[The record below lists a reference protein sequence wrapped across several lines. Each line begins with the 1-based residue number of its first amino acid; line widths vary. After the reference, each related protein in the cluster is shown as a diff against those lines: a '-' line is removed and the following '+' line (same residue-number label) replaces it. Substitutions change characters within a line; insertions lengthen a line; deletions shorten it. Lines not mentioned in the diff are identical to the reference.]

1 MKNTLFIL
9 SLLMCI
15 TSFAQNKKSFLRDG
29 NELYTDSS
37 YNDAEMQYR
46 KSLEKDQDYFNASF
60 NLADAVYKQERYEES
75 SALFDALIDNAP
87 TENDLAKVYHNLGNS
102 LTQEQK
108 LEEAIEAY
116 KNALRINPNDT
127 ETRHNLALSKK
138 QKQEQEQQEEK
149 KEENKEEKK
158 DQEKDKEGEDKQE
171 QNKEQEKKD
180 QEKDKEGEDKQE
192 QNKEQEKEDE
202 KKENQPEDKK
212 EEMSKEDAEK
222 MLEAIQQEE
231 KELQEELQ
239 KKKVKGKRVKVLK
252 DW

>member
-75 SALFDALIDNAP
+75 SALFDALKDDAP
-87 TENDLAKVYHNLGNS
+87 TKADLAKVYHNLGNS
-102 LTQEQK
+102 LVKEQK
-108 LEEAIEAY
+108 LEEAIDAY
-116 KNALRINPNDT
+116 KSALRINPNDKD
-127 ETRHNLALSKK
+127 TRHNLALSNQQK
-138 QKQEQEQQEEK
+138 QQQEQEQ
-149 KEENKEEKK
+149 ENKEEEEEEEEEEKEK
-158 DQEKDKEGEDKQE
+158 EKDNKDEQKENKEGENKEEEKGNKEQQEDKQE
-171 QNKEQEKKD
+171 
-180 QEKDKEGEDKQE
+180 DK
-192 QNKEQEKEDE
+192 
-202 KKENQPEDKK
+202 PEEKK
-212 EEMSKEDAEK
+212 EEMSKETAEK
-222 MLEAIQQEE
+222 MLEAIQQQE
-231 KELQEELQ
+231 KDLQEELQ

>member
-1 MKNTLFIL
+1 
-9 SLLMCI
+9 MCI

-37 YNDAEMQYR
+37 YNHAEIQYR
-46 KSLEKDQDYFNASF
+46 KSLEKDQDYFKASF

-87 TENDLAKVYHNLGNS
+87 TENALAKVYHNLGNS

-116 KNALRINPNDT
+116 KNALRINPNDA

-171 QNKEQEKKD
+171 QNKEQEK
-180 QEKDKEGEDKQE
+180 
-192 QNKEQEKEDE
+192 EDE
-202 KKENQPEDKK
+202 EKENQPEEKK

>member
-29 NELYTDSS
+29 NELYNDSS

-87 TENDLAKVYHNLGNS
+87 TKNDLAKVYHNLGNS

-116 KNALRINPNDT
+116 KNALRINPNDA

-138 QKQEQEQQEEK
+138 QKQEQERQEEK

-171 QNKEQEKKD
+171 QNKEQEK
-180 QEKDKEGEDKQE
+180 
-192 QNKEQEKEDE
+192 EDE
-202 KKENQPEDKK
+202 EKENQPEDKK

-239 KKKVKGKRVKVLK
+239 KKKVKGKIVKVLK

>member
-15 TSFAQNKKSFLRDG
+15 TSFAQNKKSYLRDG

-87 TENDLAKVYHNLGNS
+87 TENALAKVYHNLGNS

-116 KNALRINPNDT
+116 KNALRINPNDA

-149 KEENKEEKK
+149 KEENKE
-158 DQEKDKEGEDKQE
+158 
-171 QNKEQEKKD
+171 EKKD

>member
-116 KNALRINPNDT
+116 KNALRINPNDA

-158 DQEKDKEGEDKQE
+158 DQEKDKE
-171 QNKEQEKKD
+171 
-180 QEKDKEGEDKQE
+180 DKQE

-202 KKENQPEDKK
+202 EKENQPEEKK

>member
-60 NLADAVYKQERYEES
+60 NLADAVYKQERYKES
-75 SALFDALIDNAP
+75 TVLFDALIDNAP

-116 KNALRINPNDT
+116 KNALRINPNDA

-158 DQEKDKEGEDKQE
+158 DQEKDKEREDKQE
-171 QNKEQEKKD
+171 QNK
-180 QEKDKEGEDKQE
+180 
-192 QNKEQEKEDE
+192 NKEKEDE
-202 KKENQPEDKK
+202 EKENQPEDKK

>member
-87 TENDLAKVYHNLGNS
+87 TENALAKVYHNLGNS

-116 KNALRINPNDT
+116 KNALRINPNDA

-171 QNKEQEKKD
+171 QNKEQEK
-180 QEKDKEGEDKQE
+180 
-192 QNKEQEKEDE
+192 EDE
-202 KKENQPEDKK
+202 EKENQPEEKK

>member
-60 NLADAVYKQERYEES
+60 NLADAVYKQERYKES

-171 QNKEQEKKD
+171 QNKEQEK
-180 QEKDKEGEDKQE
+180 
-192 QNKEQEKEDE
+192 EDE

>member
-15 TSFAQNKKSFLRDG
+15 TSFAQNKKSFLRNG

-60 NLADAVYKQERYEES
+60 NLADAVYKQERYQES
-75 SALFDALIDNAP
+75 SALFDALIDNAAE
-87 TENDLAKVYHNLGNS
+87 ENDLAKVYHNLGNS

-116 KNALRINPNDT
+116 KNALRINPNDA

-171 QNKEQEKKD
+171 QK
-180 QEKDKEGEDKQE
+180 E
-192 QNKEQEKEDE
+192 QNKEQEKQDE
-202 KKENQPEDKK
+202 EKENQPEEKK

>member
-1 MKNTLFIL
+1 MSTKILDIRLKNIAIL
-9 SLLMCI
+9 LLLVLS
-15 TSFAQNKKSFLRDG
+15 TSSFAQNKKSFLRDG
-29 NELYTDSS
+29 NTLYADSS

-60 NLADAVYKQERYEES
+60 NLADAVYRQERYEES

-116 KNALRINPNDT
+116 KNALRINPNDA

-171 QNKEQEKKD
+171 QNKEQEK
-180 QEKDKEGEDKQE
+180 
-192 QNKEQEKEDE
+192 EDE
-202 KKENQPEDKK
+202 EKENQPEEKK

>member
-1 MKNTLFIL
+1 MSTEILDIRLKNIAIL
-9 SLLMCI
+9 LLLVLS
-15 TSFAQNKKSFLRDG
+15 TSSFAQNKKSFLRDG
-29 NELYTDSS
+29 NTLYADSS

-60 NLADAVYKQERYEES
+60 NLADAVYRQERYEES

-87 TENDLAKVYHNLGNS
+87 TENNLAKVYHNLGNS
-102 LTQEQK
+102 LVKEQK
-108 LEEAIEAY
+108 LDEAISAY
-116 KNALRINPNDT
+116 KSALRINPEDKD
-127 ETRHNLALSKK
+127 TRHNLALTTQQK
-138 QKQEQEQQEEK
+138 QQQEQQEQEQEENKDEQKEDKEGENKEEEK
-149 KEENKEEKK
+149 KKNEQEKDQEKKEQQEENKEKK
-158 DQEKDKEGEDKQE
+158 P
-171 QNKEQEKKD
+171 
-180 QEKDKEGEDKQE
+180 
-192 QNKEQEKEDE
+192 
-202 KKENQPEDKK
+202 KENK

>member
-9 SLLMCI
+9 SLLVCI

-37 YNDAEMQYR
+37 YNDAEIQYR
-46 KSLEKDQDYFNASF
+46 KSLEKDQDYFKASF
-60 NLADAVYKQERYEES
+60 NLADAIYKQGRYEES

-87 TENDLAKVYHNLGNS
+87 TKNDLAKVYHNLGNS

-116 KNALRINPNDT
+116 KNALRINPNDA
-127 ETRHNLALSKK
+127 ETRHNLTLSKK

-149 KEENKEEKK
+149 KEENKEENKEEKK

-171 QNKEQEKKD
+171 QNKKQEK
-180 QEKDKEGEDKQE
+180 G
-192 QNKEQEKEDE
+192 DE
-202 KKENQPEDKK
+202 EKENQPEEKK

>member
-75 SALFDALIDNAP
+75 SALFDALVDNAP

-116 KNALRINPNDT
+116 KNALRINPNDA

-171 QNKEQEKKD
+171 QNKEQEK
-180 QEKDKEGEDKQE
+180 
-192 QNKEQEKEDE
+192 EDE
-202 KKENQPEDKK
+202 EKENQPEDKK